1 MACRNK
7 SAAPEEAPPVEG
19 FILGAVFWYV
29 GRALFRTLRLESV
42 GMALDDFADIWRGR
56 MVLVE
61 PLSEARETR
70 PGLFGRPLTLP
81 LMAAGEAV
89 LVVSRRLALESLPA
103 VEGRAGKVK
112 FAKAGSAGED
122 MVVIQSG
129 SLSRAEPVRW
139 H

>member
-1 MACRNK
+1 
-7 SAAPEEAPPVEG
+7 VEG
-19 FILGAVFWYV
+19 FILGAVWYV

-42 GMALDDFADIWRGR
+42 GMALEDLAEIWRGR

-70 PGLFGRPLTLP
+70 PGRLGWT
-81 LMAAGEAV
+81 AAAM

-103 VEGRAGKVK
+103 VVGRAGKVK

-129 SLSRAEPVRW
+129 SLSRTEPVRW